1 MPGTLFGAED
11 GVASNAGGGIEERF
25 LRAFL
30 LVASYGWGVNTAVT
44 CLFPRNWPILP
55 LPKSVDKY

>member
-1 MPGTLFGAED
+1 MGLLAMLGEGLGSD
-11 GVASNAGGGIEERF
+11 F